1 MAMQADAKKNSLQL
15 RVLFLKGA
23 VFLRVHL
30 DHCRRGRPQIRWMKR
45 VAKRQCCE
53 SPVLL

>member
-30 DHCRRGRPQIRWMKR
+30 DHCRRGRLELLR
-45 VAKRQCCE
+45 VVWSRE
-53 SPVLL
+53 EFGR